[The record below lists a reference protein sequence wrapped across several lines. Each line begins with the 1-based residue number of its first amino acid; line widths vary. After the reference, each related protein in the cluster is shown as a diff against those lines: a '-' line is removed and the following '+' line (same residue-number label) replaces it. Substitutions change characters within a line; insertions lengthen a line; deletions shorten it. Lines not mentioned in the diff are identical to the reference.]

1 MDSDILSAILTLINH
16 FSSIGFIQNKLGLPE
31 PLNIGIGNGIYI
43 MDEDKVVGSSIEPSN
58 NSTSTGSRIIL
69 GLYND
74 ELVALMQTSI
84 KGFKE
89 EMAHLAKNLNSCT
102 EHYNRLPSSFSMYD
116 KGAINVLINHL
127 QGQSEILNVQLKL
140 RLSWLDTMRVNLSPE
155 VKLEFK
161 NKHSELVNLHKQF
174 LDDSGCLGKISDVHE
189 QARQFFIILNTYR
202 NKTFKIINML
212 ESLSHKDI
220 RQTMPDL
227 YKNAQYKEM
236 VNIDVPKSI
245 KEVVNEDSYLKS
257 KISEIINVKKK

>member
-1 MDSDILSAILTLINH
+1 
-16 FSSIGFIQNKLGLPE
+16 
-31 PLNIGIGNGIYI
+31 
-43 MDEDKVVGSSIEPSN
+43 
-58 NSTSTGSRIIL
+58 
-69 GLYND
+69 
-74 ELVALMQTSI
+74 
-84 KGFKE
+84 
-89 EMAHLAKNLNSCT
+89 
-102 EHYNRLPSSFSMYD
+102 
-116 KGAINVLINHL
+116 
-127 QGQSEILNVQLKL
+127 
-140 RLSWLDTMRVNLSPE
+140 MRVNLSPE

-174 LDDSGCLGKISDVHE
+174 LDDSASLGE

-202 NKTFKIINML
+202 NKTFKIINVL